1 MNGDDLAQAAARIT
15 ASGALGRSAVLQKLF
30 DFLLERSAVGAA
42 PKEAEVALT
51 VFGDSLRPNAPQDA
65 SVRVYVHRLRLKLAE
80 YYEGAGQD
88 DPLRLEIPKGEYR
101 LVARRVDEPLPPPAS
116 APRGWRE
123 LTRSPWLRWGV
134 VAVVL
139 LAFNLLAWLAWT
151 SHADHNE
158 IARERAA
165 APWASLFQDHRPI
178 TLVLGDYY
186 IFGEIDRAKGVDR
199 LVREYAINSPI
210 DLDDYRMAHPEA
222 RDRYVDLDLHYLPVA
237 SATALRNIMPLLAPT
252 AKDRDLVHVVL
263 ASDVSPEMMR
273 HNNIVYLGYL
283 SGLGLLRDPVFAGSR
298 FSVGE
303 TYDVLIDHVA
313 QKRYASQEGGP
324 NEANEQQRDIGYF
337 STFKGP
343 AGNRIVIIAG
353 ARDMGMTQT
362 AEEVTNPAMLEQIRK
377 AVNGADAFEALYD
390 VQGFRRANL
399 GGHLVVAAP
408 LRTEGIWNAQP
419 SEFVFPKG

>member
-30 DFLLERSAVGAA
+30 DFLLQRSAAGAA

-65 SVRVYVHRLRLKLAE
+65 SVRVYIHRLRLKLAE
-80 YYEGAGQD
+80 YYGGPGKD

-101 LVARRVDEPLPPPAS
+101 LVARRMDEPAPHI
-116 APRGWRE
+116 APRSLRE
-123 LTRSPWLRWGV
+123 LTRSPWLRRSAAV
-134 VAVVL
+134 VVL
-139 LAFNLLAWLAWT
+139 LAFNLLAWLAWA
-151 SHADHNE
+151 SHTDHTE
-158 IARERAA
+158 LARERAA
-165 APWASLFQDHRPI
+165 QPWASLFQDHRPI

-199 LVREYAINSPI
+199 LVREYSINSPI

-222 RDRYVDLDLHYLPVA
+222 RSRYVDLDLHYLPVA
-237 SATALRNIMPLLAPT
+237 AATALRNIMPLLAPT

-273 HNNIVYLGYL
+273 HNNIVYVGYL

-313 QKRYASQEGGP
+313 QTRYASQEGGP
-324 NEANEQQRDIGYF
+324 GAPNEQQRDIGYF

-362 AEEVTNPAMLEQIRK
+362 AEEVTNPSVLEQMRK
-377 AVNGADAFEALYD
+377 AANGGDAFEALYD

-399 GGHLVVAAP
+399 GGHLVLASP
-408 LRTEGIWNAQP
+408 LKTDRIWNAPP